1 MTETRNRFVP
11 LVILVLLAVLA
22 IGDGVYLTLVHLDY
36 LSGIKTI
43 AGACQ
48 SLSAQ
53 GCAVTA
59 GRFGSIAG
67 IPVATIGLAGAASVL
82 MVGLAALRRRDAWE
96 DPNRTVLLALT
107 GFSVAASLTMG
118 VLSTIEDSF
127 CPFCLIWYGLNIAM
141 FAAAFVVRNRGRAK
155 LDTLDDLT
163 SAPGFLAL
171 GSFALALLLG
181 IFIYNS
187 RRATMEEKEQ
197 QMVTDHA
204 PEIAERILMKNQ
216 TLENRVTVPALLDNP
231 TKGPSEA
238 EIVIVEFGDF
248 ECPHCQRLWN
258 SMNEYLAT
266 TERSVQVRFANFPL
280 HSKCNPGI
288 NDLHPHACDAAVAGV
303 CAEQQG
309 KFWEMGQLMFDHQKD
324 LEPAELREYASEAG
338 LDLAAYD
345 TCIASP
351 DTMTQ
356 IRFDIGMG
364 IKLDIKSTPTFF
376 VNGYPVAGAFPAPI
390 LAEVIEQILAHQNG
404 EAPAQ
409 SH

>member
-1 MTETRNRFVP
+1 MTKTRDRTVP
-11 LVILVLLAVLA
+11 LVILVALAALA
-22 IGDGVYLTLVHLDY
+22 MADGVYLTLVHLDY

-48 SLSAQ
+48 TLSEH

-67 IPVATIGLAGAASVL
+67 IPVATIGLAGAASVFV
-82 MVGLAALRRRDAWE
+82 VGLASLRRRGVAD

-107 GFSVAASLTMG
+107 GFSVIASLAMG

-127 CPFCLIWYGLNIAM
+127 CPFCLIWYGLNVGL
-141 FAAAFVVRNRGRAK
+141 FAAAFLARNRSRSR
-155 LDTLDDLT
+155 LDALDDLT
-163 SAPGFLAL
+163 SASGFLAL

-181 IFIYNS
+181 IFIYNT
-187 RRATMEEKEQ
+187 RRETMEKKEQ

-216 TLENRVTVPALLDNP
+216 TLENRVSTPELRNNP
-231 TKGPSEA
+231 TKGPGDA
-238 EIVIVEFGDF
+238 EVVIVEFGDF
-248 ECPHCQRLWN
+248 ECPHCQRLWD

-266 TERSVQVRFANFPL
+266 TDRTVQVRFANFPL

-309 KFWEMGQLMFDHQKD
+309 KFWEMGQLMFDNQKA
-324 LEPAELREYASEAG
+324 LEPGEIREYASEAG

-345 TCIASP
+345 SCIASP

-356 IRFDIGMG
+356 IRFDIGLG
-364 IKLDIKSTPTFF
+364 IKLDIKSTPTFY

-390 LAEVIEQILAHQNG
+390 LAEVIEQILAHERG
-404 EAPAQ
+404 ESPAQ
-409 SH
+409 SQ